1 MSSGRDYASFAG
13 LMTHGLNRVQ
23 TLVSW
28 GGQLW
33 LVVHGAMVN
42 YGAASLRDLWGVGG
56 LEAFLICNAL

>member
-1 MSSGRDYASFAG
+1 
-13 LMTHGLNRVQ
+13 MTHGLNRVQ

-42 YGAASLRDLWGVGG
+42 YGAASLRDLWGVGS
-56 LEAFLICNAL
+56 LEAFLVCNAL